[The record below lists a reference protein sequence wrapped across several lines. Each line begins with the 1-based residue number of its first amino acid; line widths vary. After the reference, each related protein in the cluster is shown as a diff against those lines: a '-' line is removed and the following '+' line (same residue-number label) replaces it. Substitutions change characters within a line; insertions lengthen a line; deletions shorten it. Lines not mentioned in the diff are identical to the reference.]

1 MMVAV
6 SANSANVAPPSGD
19 SARKRELLDAAYA
32 WVLENG
38 WAGLSLRPLAEAI
51 GSSAGVLL
59 FLFGSKDGLIQALLA
74 RSRAEQVAVLDGL
87 GQGEPADLAAVT
99 ARVWAWL
106 SAPEHRSLLRL
117 WLEAY
122 SRSVGT
128 MDEIAGPW
136 RGFAAQTVA
145 DWDNLL
151 AAHQPV
157 RRRSTAK
164 GIAERSLVLAV
175 LRGAL
180 LDLLATGDTTR
191 LGRSVALHVDA
202 LRSAR

>member
-6 SANSANVAPPSGD
+6 PANSTPSNAD

-32 WVLENG
+32 WVLEHG

-59 FLFGSKDGLIQALLA
+59 YLFGSKDGLIQALLR

-87 GQGEPADLAAVT
+87 RRSEPKPDLADVT
-99 ARVWAWL
+99 ARVWGWL

-122 SRSVGT
+122 SRSVGAA
-128 MDEIAGPW
+128 AGPW
-136 RGFAAQTVA
+136 QGFAAQTVA
-145 DWDNLL
+145 DWDSLL
-151 AAHQPV
+151 AAHQPA

-180 LDLLATGDTTR
+180 LDLLATGDEAR
-191 LGRSVALHVDA
+191 VGRSVALHVGA
-202 LRSAR
+202 LRAARG

>member
-1 MMVAV
+1 MMVTV
-6 SANSANVAPPSGD
+6 PANSARVAPPNPD

-32 WVLENG
+32 WVLEHG

-74 RSRAEQVAVLDGL
+74 RSRVEQVTLLDGL
-87 GQGEPADLAAVT
+87 RRGQPVADLGTVT
-99 ARVWAWL
+99 DQVWGWL

-122 SRSVGT
+122 SRSVG
-128 MDEIAGPW
+128 DVAGPW
-136 RGFAAQTVA
+136 QDFAAQTVA
-145 DWDNLL
+145 DWDSLL
-151 AAHQPV
+151 GAHQPV

-164 GIAERSLVLAV
+164 GIAERALVLAV

-180 LDLLATGDTTR
+180 LDLLATGDEAR
-191 LGRSVALHVDA
+191 LGRAVALHVAA
-202 LRSAR
+202 LRTG